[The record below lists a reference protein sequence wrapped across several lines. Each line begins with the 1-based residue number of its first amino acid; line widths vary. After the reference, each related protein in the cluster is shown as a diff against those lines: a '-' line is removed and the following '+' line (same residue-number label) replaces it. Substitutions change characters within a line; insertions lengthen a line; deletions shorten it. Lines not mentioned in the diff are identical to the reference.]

1 MPTVPAPCTTR
12 AGVSHPVP
20 TIGRLPRTGEGTVLT
35 GQIDTQSRYRKWIKS
50 RTRANDLDA
59 LKIYFAIKIN
69 DKWNNALRKDHTH
82 DQ

>member
-1 MPTVPAPCTTR
+1 M
-12 AGVSHPVP
+12 
-20 TIGRLPRTGEGTVLT
+20 LT